1 MSDAVIGLAGVIV
14 GVLAALGK
22 DVVSYWTGR
31 RNAGRYAAV
40 RIVCVLD
47 AYVEKCVDV
56 VHDDG
61 TTEGRPAGRTDS
73 GEEYYSAQVDSPEPP
88 VFADDIDW
96 TSISPDLMYRVL
108 ALPNLAVKTERFIS
122 DASEHSYP
130 PDYGEF
136 FRARWEGYADLGLE
150 AVSIATALRRQ
161 FNLPLTSMEVGNHN
175 WDAARFLEKKKEE
188 LENLWERERASNAEM
203 WEQIAQQEDK
213 EDQPDH
219 SKGRSATENTRGSE

>member
-1 MSDAVIGLAGVIV
+1 MNEAIIGFV
-14 GVLAALGK
+14 GVLIGVIATVGK
-22 DVVSYWTGR
+22 DAVSYWTVR

-40 RIVCVLD
+40 RIICVLD
-47 AYVEKCVDV
+47 EFVEKCVDV

-61 TTEGRPAGRTDS
+61 TSEGRPAGRTDS
-73 GEEYYSAQVDSPEPP
+73 GEEYLSAQVDSPPPP

-122 DASEHSYP
+122 NASEHAYP

-150 AVSIATALRRQ
+150 ALSIATALRRQ
-161 FNLPLTSMEVGNHN
+161 FNLPLTSMEAGNYN
-175 WDAARFLEKKKEE
+175 WDAARFFRKKKEE
-188 LENLWERERASNAEM
+188 LAILLEREIASSASMWERLNQQNVEKDQSGQSKDRSTAE
-203 WEQIAQQEDK
+203 D
-213 EDQPDH
+213 DGGD
-219 SKGRSATENTRGSE
+219 

>member
-1 MSDAVIGLAGVIV
+1 MSDALIGLAGVVV

-22 DVVSYWTGR
+22 DVVSYWAGR

-40 RIVCVLD
+40 RIICVLD
-47 AYVEKCVDV
+47 EYVEKCVEV

-61 TTEGRPAGRTDS
+61 TSQGRPAGRFDS
-73 GEEYYSAQVDSPEPP
+73 GEEYYSAQVDSPPPP

-108 ALPNLAVKTERFIS
+108 ALPNLAVRTERFIS

-150 AVSIATALRRQ
+150 ALSIATVLRRQ
-161 FNLPLTSMEVGNHN
+161 FNLPLTSMEAGHHN
-175 WDAARFLEKKKEE
+175 WDAARFFRKKKEE
-188 LENLWERERASNAEM
+188 LAILLEREIASSADMWERHN
-203 WEQIAQQEDK
+203 QQDEKKDRS
-213 EDQPDH
+213 DQ
-219 SKGRSATENTRGSE
+219 SKDRSAAESNGGTE